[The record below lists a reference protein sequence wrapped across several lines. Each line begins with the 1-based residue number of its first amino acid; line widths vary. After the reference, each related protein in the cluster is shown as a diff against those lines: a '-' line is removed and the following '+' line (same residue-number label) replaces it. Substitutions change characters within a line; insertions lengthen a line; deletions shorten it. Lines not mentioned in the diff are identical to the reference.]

1 MNRGI
6 AIMIDGGFVSKRLSR
21 IVERQKK
28 LTPKATCGIIRSI
41 CRKHV
46 QKLTGDDDSNWHRHV
61 YRIFYYDAPPF
72 EGQAHHPVS
81 GKQINFK
88 KSDQAAFQQELFQEL
103 KKQRNMAL
111 RLGSL
116 SNISGWKLDDHKMF
130 TKLLRVK
137 PSLDGLVDLPRSADG
152 SLTLDKN
159 AADALLEKAQQWAK
173 LEDWMVKLDLRQ
185 KGVDMRIGLDIASVT
200 LKQQAHTIVLISGD
214 ADFVPAA
221 KLARREGV
229 QFILDP
235 LWQKVSED
243 LFEHIDGLQSVM
255 ARPGEV
261 VKRAKPAAAKAAPE
275 TGVGNGSA

>member
-21 IVERQKK
+21 IVEGEKK
-28 LTPKATCGIIRSI
+28 LTPKAMCGIIRSV
-41 CRKHV
+41 CRRHV

-81 GKQINFK
+81 GQQINFK
-88 KSDQAAFQQELFQEL
+88 KSDQAAFQQELFKEL
-103 KKQRNMAL
+103 RKQRNMAL

-130 TKLLRVK
+130 AKLLRIK
-137 PSLDGLVDLPRSADG
+137 PSLESLADLPRAADG
-152 SLTLDKN
+152 SLTLSKD
-159 AADALLEKAQQWAK
+159 ATDALLKEAEQWAK
-173 LEDWMVKLDLRQ
+173 LEEWMVKLDLRQ

-235 LWQKVSED
+235 LWQKVSDD
-243 LFEHIDGLQSVM
+243 LNEHIDGLQSVM
-255 ARPGEV
+255 AKPGEV
-261 VKRAKPAAAKAAPE
+261 VKKAKGKATAKPPAAGAKQ
-275 TGVGNGSA
+275 